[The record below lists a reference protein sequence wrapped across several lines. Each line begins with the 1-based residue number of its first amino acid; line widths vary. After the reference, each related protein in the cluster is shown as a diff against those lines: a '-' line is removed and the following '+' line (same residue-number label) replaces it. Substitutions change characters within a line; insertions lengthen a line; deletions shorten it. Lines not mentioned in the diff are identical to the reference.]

1 MVLLSGLVV
10 GYVMMI
16 NSGSRDGGIG
26 KWNRYIKW
34 IKHGVMNKWTKHG
47 VMNKWGRVISRYGLK
62 KNLFGMSDE
71 RRLLCRLRS
80 WRTAIW

>member
-1 MVLLSGLVV
+1 
-10 GYVMMI
+10 
-16 NSGSRDGGIG
+16 
-26 KWNRYIKW
+26 
-34 IKHGVMNKWTKHG
+34 MNKWTKHG
-47 VMNKWGRVISRYGLK
+47 VMNKWGRLISRHGLK